1 MVYESPDEPWG
12 SRTLPLAMIDIIY
25 LDERHFVMASDPIT
39 GFQRKYMSFGDML
52 GEWFYGFLMV
62 AVVCGIIG
70 GYSEILLNSPLGY
83 GRIYLTVVLVVL
95 TFGVNITWGI
105 IDGTTVIYGGL
116 TDKADLEKIISK
128 LKKDRNNRELRDK
141 ILDSIGDSSVDYL
154 PDAEKEK
161 IVDRIIDEAPEA
173 PLKYHVSGDD
183 RNTLIAIA
191 SCDILAVIPVILPY
205 LLLGFG
211 KVPLMLSR
219 LIASVAIGYIAF
231 LYAEHTGRRK
241 WLTAGIFVLF
251 TIVVMQITYYFGW

>member
-1 MVYESPDEPWG
+1 
-12 SRTLPLAMIDIIY
+12 
-25 LDERHFVMASDPIT
+25 MASDPIT
-39 GFQRKYMSFGDML
+39 GFQRRYISFGDML

-70 GYSEILLNSPLGY
+70 GYSEIVLESNLGY
-83 GRIYLTVVLVVL
+83 GRIYLTVVLLVL
-95 TFGVNITWGI
+95 TFGVNIAWGM

-141 ILDSIGDSSVDYL
+141 VLDSLGDSSVDYL
-154 PDAEKEK
+154 PDEEKEK

-173 PLKYHVSGDD
+173 PEKYHFSRDD

-211 KVPLMLSR
+211 KTPLLLSR
-219 LIASVAIGYIAF
+219 LIAAIAIGYITF
-231 LYAEHTGRRK
+231 LYAKHTGRRK
-241 WLTAGIFVLF
+241 WLTAGIFIIFTVVL
-251 TIVVMQITYYFGW
+251 MQITYYFGW

>member
-1 MVYESPDEPWG
+1 
-12 SRTLPLAMIDIIY
+12 
-25 LDERHFVMASDPIT
+25 MASDPIT
-39 GFQRKYMSFGDML
+39 GFQRRYMSFGDML

-70 GYSEILLNSPLGY
+70 GYSEILLESNLGY
-83 GRIYLTVVLVVL
+83 GRIYLTVVLLVL

-116 TDKADLEKIISK
+116 TDTADLEKVIAG
-128 LKKDRNNRELRDK
+128 LRKDRNNRELRAK
-141 ILDSIGDSSVDYL
+141 ILDSLGDSSVDYL
-154 PDAEKEK
+154 HDEEKEK

-173 PLKYHVSGDD
+173 PVKYQMSRDD
-183 RNTLIAIA
+183 RNTLVAIA

-211 KVPLMLSR
+211 KIPLLLSR
-219 LIASVAIGYIAF
+219 LIASLAIGYICY
-231 LYAEHTGRRK
+231 LYAEHTGRNK
-241 WLTAGIFVLF
+241 WLTAGIFVIF

>member
-1 MVYESPDEPWG
+1 M
-12 SRTLPLAMIDIIY
+12 
-25 LDERHFVMASDPIT
+25 
-39 GFQRKYMSFGDML
+39 
-52 GEWFYGFLMV
+52 
-62 AVVCGIIG
+62 
-70 GYSEILLNSPLGY
+70 
-83 GRIYLTVVLVVL
+83 VL

-116 TDKADLEKIISK
+116 TDKADLEKTIGE

-173 PLKYHVSGDD
+173 PVKYHVSGDD

-211 KVPLMLSR
+211 KTPLLLSR

-241 WLTAGIFVLF
+241 WLAAGIFVLF
-251 TIVVMQITYYFGW
+251 TIVVMQITYYYGW

>member
-1 MVYESPDEPWG
+1 
-12 SRTLPLAMIDIIY
+12 
-25 LDERHFVMASDPIT
+25 MASDPIT
-39 GFQRKYMSFGDML
+39 GFQRRYMSFGDML

-70 GYSEILLNSPLGY
+70 GYSEIVLESNLGY
-83 GRIYLTVVLVVL
+83 GRVYLTVVLLVL

-116 TDKADLEKIISK
+116 TDKADLEKVIAG
-128 LKKDRNNRELRDK
+128 LRKDRNNKELRDK
-141 ILDSIGDSSVDYL
+141 LLDSLGDSSVDYL
-154 PDAEKEK
+154 PDEEKDK
-161 IVDRIIDEAPEA
+161 IFNRIIDEAPE
-173 PLKYHVSGDD
+173 PPVKYQMSRDD

-211 KVPLMLSR
+211 KTPLLLSR
-219 LIASVAIGYIAF
+219 FIAAIAIGYICY
-231 LYAEHTGRRK
+231 LYAQHTGRNK
-241 WLTAGIFVLF
+241 WLTAGIFVIF